1 MKYLIS
7 FAHIRRSLW
16 DNFYK
21 KGDNNIGETFF
32 PSIFNIEDEIDI
44 YEEIFITKKNDINE
58 MYIVQFFALDFAIHI
73 K

>member
-21 KGDNNIGETFF
+21 KGDNNIGETSF

-44 YEEIFITKKNDINE
+44 YEEIFITKKN
-58 MYIVQFFALDFAIHI
+58 Y
-73 K
+73 